1 MANDKILKLDNP
13 AVFVEDLIGAIKNE
27 DGILYKISCMLE
39 GSMIVLRPEDIED
52 IAGLKLRRP
61 VALVM
66 TKNASGS
73 DSLRIYE
80 YYYDIYLH
88 KSTTT
93 VSKSWI
99 SGVKELIDKTKQ
111 EMRTYED
118 NKVSILEAKI
128 EDLKGEIKNLSEK
141 LDKHMNDSWEG

>member
-27 DGILYKISCMLE
+27 DDILYKISCMLE
-39 GSMIVLRPEDIED
+39 GSMIVLRSEDIV
-52 IAGLKLRRP
+52 GLKLRRP

-111 EMRTYED
+111 GIRTCED
-118 NKVSILEAKI
+118 NKVSILEATI

-141 LDKHMNDSWEG
+141 LDKHMDDSWEG